1 MPWDIERIADILRAT
16 EEPYANVEQP
26 PVYHRLLFRD
36 ARLKYVLN
44 LMPETFGVF
53 LAADPDEP
61 EQGCP
66 MLEYGFTCTDI
77 EIGPSA
83 YGENE
88 TAIRFFEHR
97 DTYGGLRLTVT
108 PRVSTVSTGVRP
120 SLSLCIPDEPPERNP
135 FKDVFWTAR

>member
-1 MPWDIERIADILRAT
+1 MPWDIQRIAEVLNAT
-16 EEPYANVEQP
+16 EELYEGVDQP
-26 PVYHRLLFRD
+26 PVCHRLFFSD

-44 LMPETFGVF
+44 LMPETHGVF

-83 YGENE
+83 YREDE
-88 TAIRFFEHR
+88 VALRFYEHR
-97 DTYGGLRLTVT
+97 DTFGGLRLTFT
-108 PRVSTVSTGVRP
+108 PRHDKNWYIWANVGGDYAGDGAYR
-120 SLSLCIPDEPPERNP
+120 IR
-135 FKDVFWTAR
+135 

>member
-1 MPWDIERIADILRAT
+1 MTWDIERIADILDAT

-26 PVYHRLLFRD
+26 PYYHRLLFSD

-44 LMPETFGVF
+44 LMPETSCVF

-83 YGENE
+83 YGDNE
-88 TAIRFFEHR
+88 LAIRFYEHR
-97 DTYGGLRLTVT
+97 DTFGGLRLTFT
-108 PRVSTVSTGVRP
+108 PRH
-120 SLSLCIPDEPPERNP
+120 DRNWYIWANVGG
-135 FKDVFWTAR
+135 DHAGDGTYRIR

>member
-16 EEPYANVEQP
+16 EEPRADVEQP
-26 PVYHRLLFRD
+26 PVCHRLHFRD

-44 LMPETFGVF
+44 LMPDTFGVF
-53 LAADPDEP
+53 LAADPDDP

-83 YGENE
+83 YAENE
-88 TAIRFFEHR
+88 TAIRFYEHR
-97 DTYGGLRLTVT
+97 DTFGGLRLTFT
-108 PRVSTVSTGVRP
+108 PRHDKNWYIWANVGGDHAGDGTYR
-120 SLSLCIPDEPPERNP
+120 IR
-135 FKDVFWTAR
+135 

>member
-1 MPWDIERIADILRAT
+1 MRWNIERIADILRAT
-16 EEPYANVEQP
+16 EEPYADVEQP
-26 PVYHRLLFRD
+26 PVCHRLYFRD

-44 LMPETFGVF
+44 LMPDTLCVF
-53 LAADPDEP
+53 LAADPDDP

-88 TAIRFFEHR
+88 TAIRFYEHR
-97 DTYGGLRLTVT
+97 DTFGGLRLTFT
-108 PRVSTVSTGVRP
+108 PRQDKNWYIWANVGGDHAGDGTYR
-120 SLSLCIPDEPPERNP
+120 IR
-135 FKDVFWTAR
+135 